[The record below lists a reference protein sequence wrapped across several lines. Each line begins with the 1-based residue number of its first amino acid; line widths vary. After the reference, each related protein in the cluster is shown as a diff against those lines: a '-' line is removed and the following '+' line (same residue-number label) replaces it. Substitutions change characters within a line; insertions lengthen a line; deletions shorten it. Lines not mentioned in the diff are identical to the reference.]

1 MTFAG
6 ATPLES
12 DKPDEIRGPKGVVEI
27 STADFWKRALEW
39 LLMGL
44 AALCLL
50 AVISRYLGLLDRF
63 RSPKVLALKKLR
75 RLHKNSTRSNALLLG
90 CVEVL
95 RNYLSQAYGLKTWE
109 ATSSEIIRQL
119 RMDNRCLSIKD
130 TATEILTSGD
140 QIKFANRELNDS
152 EADDLYQ
159 QLLTILQ
166 QETKVAKR

>member
-1 MTFAG
+1 M
-6 ATPLES
+6 
-12 DKPDEIRGPKGVVEI
+12 
-27 STADFWKRALEW
+27 
-39 LLMGL
+39 
-44 AALCLL
+44 
-50 AVISRYLGLLDRF
+50 
-63 RSPKVLALKKLR
+63 
-75 RLHKNSTRSNALLLG
+75 
-90 CVEVL
+90 EVL